1 MGKAVLDRLEERVK
15 DAAAQLQTAKKER
28 ERLQAEVKL
37 MQDESRRARKVLR
50 QYDEL
55 LKERK
60 KVQEKLEGLLEKLD
74 QLKIS

>member
-1 MGKAVLDRLEERVK
+1 MVKSTLERLHEKVTE
-15 DAAAQLQTAKKER
+15 AAAQLQSSKKER
-28 ERLQAEVKL
+28 ERLAAEVKL

-60 KVQEKLEGLLEKLD
+60 KVQEKLEQLLEKLD
-74 QLKIS
+74 QLKI

>member
-1 MGKAVLDRLEERVK
+1 MGKAVLDRLEERVRE
-15 DAAAQLQTAKKER
+15 AASQLQSSKKER
-28 ERLQAEVKL
+28 ERLMAEVKL